1 MFTQGFVIQY
11 SPLDY
16 LGAKT
21 QGVITAIR
29 NKDEKIVK
37 KLLAMGVHTGMH
49 ITLEQ
54 RSPSF
59 IIILATFLKH
69 AASASEVPPNLYTT
83 HFELDI

>member
-59 IIILATFLKH
+59 IIKVGQTRIAIDKTIANSIKVRV
-69 AASASEVPPNLYTT
+69 STRN
-83 HFELDI
+83 

>member
-1 MFTQGFVIQY
+1 MVYQSFSVDY
-11 SPLDY
+11 SPLNF

-29 NKDEKIVK
+29 NKDDKVIK

-54 RSPSF
+54 RFPSF
-59 IIILATFLKH
+59 VIRVGRTRIAIDKNI
-69 AASASEVPPNLYTT
+69 ASSIKVRV
-83 HFELDI
+83 IGR

>member
-1 MFTQGFVIQY
+1 MFTQGFVVQY
-11 SPLDY
+11 STLDY
-16 LGAKT
+16 LGSKT

-54 RSPSF
+54 TFPSF
-59 IIILATFLKH
+59 IISVGRTRIAIDKEI
-69 AASASEVPPNLYTT
+69 ASSIKVRVSTRS
-83 HFELDI
+83 

>member
-1 MFTQGFVIQY
+1 MIYQGFSVDY

-21 QGVITAIR
+21 QGVIAAIR

-37 KLLAMGVHTGMH
+37 KLLAMGVHTGMQ

-54 RSPSF
+54 RFPSF
-59 IIILATFLKH
+59 VIRVNRTRIAIDREIANSIK
-69 AASASEVPPNLYTT
+69 VRVTT
-83 HFELDI
+83 RR